1 MNLEIEAYEGELRE
15 LRKKREWVGL
25 TEDEFLELAQTAKRG
40 NYLTALWCM
49 ETELKEKNT

>member
-25 TEDEFLELAQTAKRG
+25 TEDEMAACWKSSDIVAEVEAK
-40 NYLTALWCM
+40 
-49 ETELKEKNT
+49 LKEKNT